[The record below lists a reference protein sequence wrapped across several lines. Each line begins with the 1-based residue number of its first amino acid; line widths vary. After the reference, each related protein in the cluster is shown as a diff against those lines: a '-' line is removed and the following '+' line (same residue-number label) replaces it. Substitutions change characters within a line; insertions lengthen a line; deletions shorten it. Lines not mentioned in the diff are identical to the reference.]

1 LPTKGKTKDVL
12 FGCVERKAVVKYT
25 TSNLLLALCS
35 GYRTREGR
43 MSKSSVQFG
52 TAQVGIIV
60 LTIATALIHIYLAFQ
75 FPERPDPIF
84 FLNGVGYWGL
94 VTLLYLPLAQLD
106 RYRSQIRWALMAY
119 TALTLIL
126 WVLIGQGSPLTNTP
140 PNLVAYI
147 DKLIEVALLVLL
159 WSEQQAFAKG

>member
-1 LPTKGKTKDVL
+1 
-12 FGCVERKAVVKYT
+12 
-25 TSNLLLALCS
+25 
-35 GYRTREGR
+35 
-43 MSKSSVQFG
+43 
-52 TAQVGIIV
+52 
-60 LTIATALIHIYLAFQ
+60 
-75 FPERPDPIF
+75 
-84 FLNGVGYWGL
+84 
-94 VTLLYLPLAQLD
+94 
-106 RYRSQIRWALMAY
+106 MAY